1 MKRPVYKLLSL
12 MAMASLLLLTMAPVM
27 AQTHTVY
34 AGQTSELGV
43 QELPGHTYEW
53 DLFTDDVSI
62 NFAVTPGNCPAVNAY
77 FNGPSTGP
85 TVSVTWLIPGV
96 YYYRVIA
103 TDPKGCSNLR
113 MGMMT
118 VLNAAPVAIIEDM
131 SPICE
136 GDQTTLTINLT
147 GTSPWSLDLDDGS
160 AIITYSNIL
169 ASPFIL
175 NISPLT
181 TTYFTVTS
189 LTDANTTNANPSNTV
204 ELIVNPLP
212 AGSRIY
218 HYDPVSLIVSND
230 IPYVIDSV
238 CTGSERN
245 YRIDGE
251 PGSTYSW
258 ALTDPGGN
266 TTLLAGSNDHI
277 SIQWNLAPG
286 DYTLTAIQ
294 TGTLGCSSTETG
306 IIRVFEPP
314 AALAGNNA
322 VLCNS
327 DPYTLTEATAS
338 NYSTLSWS
346 SSGDGTFDNAAALH
360 PIYTFGTGDLAAGN
374 ITLTLTVQGLGRDE
388 TCTAATSSLEL
399 IITNLAATAS
409 SVPASCSAASDGSV
423 TITASDGTEPY
434 SFTLEGNTQPT
445 GEFTGLAPGSYNYS
459 VADATGCTLSGEVT
473 VGALDP
479 ITAELLQTNVD
490 CFGASN
496 GEITVANASG
506 GSGLF
511 EFSIDL
517 INWQPE
523 TSFTGLAAGN
533 YTISARDANAPLCLY
548 ELGTITLT
556 EPEILAATLNF
567 TNETF
572 AGANN
577 GTITVSAPTGGS
589 GSYEYSID
597 GITWQASGNFTAL
610 APGTYDVL
618 IRDANAISCS
628 MNLGQVVILSGG
640 SLTATVAFTN
650 VTCFGAADG
659 SITITDPQNGSG
671 SYEYS
676 IDGGVNWQTSGLFTG
691 LTPDAYAVM
700 MRDANEV
707 TNVANLG
714 TVTIS
719 EPAVLTALVDKTDIT
734 CHQTTG
740 SVTVTASGGSGIY
753 EYRLEPGTGWQSAN
767 VFNALSS
774 GIYNISIRDSKA
786 CEILIEGITI
796 ETISGPEIVNIEIT
810 HATNGLDDGSANIVA
825 NGVAQP
831 LGYSLT
837 GNGTDWQPAS
847 LFNNLSTGHYTAFV
861 QDANGCT
868 TSMAFDI
875 LNSVSGEVE
884 ITADTVTYCL
894 NLPVIIPVEA
904 RDFTDISSF
913 IMELAYN
920 TEVLSFTGLTGVNPA
935 LENGTFSNSIVG
947 DTLQIRFSTWDN
959 VTTVGTGEQLF
970 SLRFDALAPGNS
982 DLIWNWMQCVLYSA
996 DNDSIPAIFV
1006 NGLAEILPSP
1016 AIYSEG
1022 SGTYCEGDMLT
1033 LRAGSLDDQQIS
1045 FEWTGPSGFTH
1056 PEADWQL
1063 GQLGINDNGQFR
1075 LIATNP
1081 ENCRATQDVEVRV
1094 NPKPQ
1099 ISLGYADTLC
1109 FGQQELLNPGSGYAS
1124 YLWHDGSTAESRIA
1138 IEAGTYWVQVTDVNN
1153 CKASDSIHVVP
1164 CNLELLI
1171 PNAFTPNGDG
1181 LNDTFRPLFSGFEF
1195 NDFYMAIYTKWGD
1208 LVFTTTDFITGWDGT
1223 INGNPAQTDTYIYVI
1238 SYEAPSYVTRTLP
1251 SPATGDITLIR

>member
-1 MKRPVYKLLSL
+1 
-12 MAMASLLLLTMAPVM
+12 
-27 AQTHTVY
+27 
-34 AGQTSELGV
+34 
-43 QELPGHTYEW
+43 
-53 DLFTDDVSI
+53 
-62 NFAVTPGNCPAVNAY
+62 
-77 FNGPSTGP
+77 
-85 TVSVTWLIPGV
+85 
-96 YYYRVIA
+96 
-103 TDPKGCSNLR
+103 
-113 MGMMT
+113 
-118 VLNAAPVAIIEDM
+118 
-131 SPICE
+131 
-136 GDQTTLTINLT
+136 
-147 GTSPWSLDLDDGS
+147 
-160 AIITYSNIL
+160 
-169 ASPFIL
+169 
-175 NISPLT
+175 
-181 TTYFTVTS
+181 
-189 LTDANTTNANPSNTV
+189 
-204 ELIVNPLP
+204 
-212 AGSRIY
+212 
-218 HYDPVSLIVSND
+218 
-230 IPYVIDSV
+230 
-238 CTGSERN
+238 
-245 YRIDGE
+245 
-251 PGSTYSW
+251 
-258 ALTDPGGN
+258 
-266 TTLLAGSNDHI
+266 
-277 SIQWNLAPG
+277 
-286 DYTLTAIQ
+286 
-294 TGTLGCSSTETG
+294 
-306 IIRVFEPP
+306 
-314 AALAGNNA
+314 
-322 VLCNS
+322 
-327 DPYTLTEATAS
+327 
-338 NYSTLSWS
+338 
-346 SSGDGTFDNAAALH
+346 
-360 PIYTFGTGDLAAGN
+360 
-374 ITLTLTVQGLGRDE
+374 
-388 TCTAATSSLEL
+388 
-399 IITNLAATAS
+399 
-409 SVPASCSAASDGSV
+409 
-423 TITASDGTEPY
+423 
-434 SFTLEGNTQPT
+434 
-445 GEFTGLAPGSYNYS
+445 
-459 VADATGCTLSGEVT
+459 
-473 VGALDP
+473 
-479 ITAELLQTNVD
+479 
-490 CFGASN
+490 
-496 GEITVANASG
+496 
-506 GSGLF
+506 
-511 EFSIDL
+511 
-517 INWQPE
+517 
-523 TSFTGLAAGN
+523 
-533 YTISARDANAPLCLY
+533 
-548 ELGTITLT
+548 
-556 EPEILAATLNF
+556 
-567 TNETF
+567 
-572 AGANN
+572 
-577 GTITVSAPTGGS
+577 
-589 GSYEYSID
+589 
-597 GITWQASGNFTAL
+597 
-610 APGTYDVL
+610 PGTYDVF
-618 IRDANAISCS
+618 IRDANAVSCS
-628 MNLGQVVILSGG
+628 VNLGQSEILPGG

-676 IDGGVNWQTSGLFTG
+676 IDGGANWQASGLFTG

-774 GIYNISIRDSKA
+774 GTYDISVRDSKA

-847 LFNNLSTGHYTAFV
+847 LFNNLSTGQYTAFV